1 MEKKK
6 KIKIILIAIG
16 SFLASLFFAVLGF
29 IAGRSRKSSNT
40 NTRSYDEYHND
51 AKSTSDRVGKHIES
65 SRQGIDRANNNI
77 EGIRSTIDNGRERS
91 ESLKESIIDV
101 INDPQNRNEDGV

>member
-6 KIKIILIAIG
+6 KVKIILIAIG
-16 SFLASLFFAVLGF
+16 SFLASLFFAILGF

-40 NTRSYDEYHND
+40 NTRGYDEYHND

-65 SRQGIDRANNNI
+65 SRQGIDRAIN
-77 EGIRSTIDNGRERS
+77 GVDQLKTTIDTGRARS
-91 ESLKESIIDV
+91 QSIKESIIDV
-101 INDPQNRNEDGV
+101 INDPSNRN